1 MLHTIVFALQFLRIW
16 KAFSLP
22 FFSFT
27 LSAALDLDDGLPVD
41 HALAWFD
48 HHGQL
53 IDTLLLSALPFLD
66 LFGVSLPLLLSFD
79 HFAQLFSFECD
90 LITLTQL

>member
-1 MLHTIVFALQFLRIW
+1 MLHTVVFALQSLRIRQ
-16 KAFSLP
+16 AFSLS

-41 HALAWFD
+41 HALSRLD